1 MEIHFIYRIRFC
13 FIELMLRMWSMPPEK
28 DRPWW
33 EAAAGIC
40 RNVFLGN
47 GTNYLLIV
55 FFDRSIPQQYLDW
68 MGRREAGRVCWS
80 WNMGRN
86 CPLWKDPILGS
97 CSFIAPCGQ
106 QPAAASTGS
115 PWQLLDTR
123 RRIVTTFIFKW
134 STQQPVQE
142 ARIQDTMILKNMVW
156 VLELTMVTFKVS
168 FITPQVWMI
177 F

>member
-33 EAAAGIC
+33 EAVAGIC

-97 CSFIAPCGQ
+97 CSFIAMW
-106 QPAAASTGS
+106 AAASS
-115 PWQLLDTR
+115 QHR
-123 RRIVTTFIFKW
+123 
-134 STQQPVQE
+134 QPV
-142 ARIQDTMILKNMVW
+142 AASGYTPPDRPNIHIQMINTTTCPRSSYSRYDDFEKIW
-156 VLELTMVTFKVS
+156 FEF
-168 FITPQVWMI
+168 
-177 F
+177 

>member
-106 QPAAASTGS
+106 PQQQPAQAARGS
-115 PWQLLDTR
+115 FWIHAAGSSQHSYSNDQHNNLSKKL
-123 RRIVTTFIFKW
+123 VFKIRW
-134 STQQPVQE
+134 FWKIWFE
-142 ARIQDTMILKNMVW
+142 
-156 VLELTMVTFKVS
+156 F
-168 FITPQVWMI
+168 
-177 F
+177 